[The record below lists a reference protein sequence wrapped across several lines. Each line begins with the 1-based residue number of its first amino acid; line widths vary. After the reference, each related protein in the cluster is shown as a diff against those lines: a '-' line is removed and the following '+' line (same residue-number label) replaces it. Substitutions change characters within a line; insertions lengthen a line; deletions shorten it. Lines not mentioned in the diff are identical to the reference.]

1 MLKLP
6 ESQTWFISDTHFNH
20 KNILEY
26 TKRPYSTLEEMNRSM
41 IELWRSRVQPDD
53 YVVHC
58 GDFFM
63 GRSDDAP
70 SIFAQLTGKIVMV
83 PGNHDKLLFK
93 TKLNERMC
101 VVDKLMEIALGAD
114 ALVACHFPLTTWNN
128 AHKGWFHVHGHSHG
142 SSPRVGGRVDVG
154 VDAFCSP
161 EGGAP
166 RRWADVKAYF
176 YAAGNKYQPQD
187 HHGTR
192 DFDHA

>member
-6 ESQTWFISDTHFNH
+6 ENKTWAISDTHFNH

-26 TKRPYSTLEEMNRSM
+26 TKRPYATLEQMNRAL
-41 IELWRSRVQPDD
+41 IELWVANVQPDD
-53 YVVHC
+53 YVIHC

-70 SIFAQLTGKIVMV
+70 AIFNRLTGRIVLT

-101 VVDKLMEIALGAD
+101 VVDKLLEVQVGGD
-114 ALVACHFPLTTWNN
+114 CVVACHFPLDVWNN
-128 AHKGWFHVHGHSHG
+128 AHKGWFHIHGHSHG
-142 SSPRVGGRVDVG
+142 SSKPVGGRLDVG
-154 VDAFCSP
+154 VDAFCAPS
-161 EGGAP
+161 GAP
-166 RRWADVKAYF
+166 RRWSDVSRYFHKPENAYVP
-176 YAAGNKYQPQD
+176 AD

-192 DFDHA
+192 EFDRS